1 MTLMNLKAS
10 LLISFLILSSLGL
23 TYATEDQVAQQEI
36 KNIVNIN
43 NEFRTTKFKNNNAQ
57 QSVVQTIKSKL
68 NKDTV
73 SFDISYTCEGI
84 VIDGVE
90 LWYAKQEQ
98 TMDSE
103 ISKVEVTDINMPFF
117 SMVWFMVKWAIA
129 SIPAIIILWMLF
141 VMFGGLIGG
150 LTHI

>member
-1 MTLMNLKAS
+1 MNLKAS

-90 LWYAKQEQ
+90 L
-98 TMDSE
+98 
-103 ISKVEVTDINMPFF
+103 
-117 SMVWFMVKWAIA
+117 
-129 SIPAIIILWMLF
+129 
-141 VMFGGLIGG
+141 
-150 LTHI
+150 

>member
-36 KNIVNIN
+36 KNFGNTVNIN

-90 LWYAKQEQ
+90 L
-98 TMDSE
+98 
-103 ISKVEVTDINMPFF
+103 
-117 SMVWFMVKWAIA
+117 
-129 SIPAIIILWMLF
+129 
-141 VMFGGLIGG
+141 
-150 LTHI
+150 

>member
-1 MTLMNLKAS
+1 MNLKAS

-36 KNIVNIN
+36 KNFGNRVNIN

-90 LWYAKQEQ
+90 L
-98 TMDSE
+98 
-103 ISKVEVTDINMPFF
+103 
-117 SMVWFMVKWAIA
+117 
-129 SIPAIIILWMLF
+129 
-141 VMFGGLIGG
+141 
-150 LTHI
+150 

>member
-90 LWYAKQEQ
+90 L
-98 TMDSE
+98 
-103 ISKVEVTDINMPFF
+103 
-117 SMVWFMVKWAIA
+117 
-129 SIPAIIILWMLF
+129 
-141 VMFGGLIGG
+141 
-150 LTHI
+150 

>member
-1 MTLMNLKAS
+1 MNLKAS

-36 KNIVNIN
+36 KNFGNIVNIN

-90 LWYAKQEQ
+90 L
-98 TMDSE
+98 
-103 ISKVEVTDINMPFF
+103 
-117 SMVWFMVKWAIA
+117 
-129 SIPAIIILWMLF
+129 
-141 VMFGGLIGG
+141 
-150 LTHI
+150 